1 MSEKKTSLDSEVVV
15 KATSQRKRGV
25 KIKGNN
31 LSLILTAIIILTV
44 TLLFACTTFAKSHAK
59 KGGSMNLSERKQ
71 SISTVAALA
80 AKGDLA
86 NLKNAV
92 DVALERGLT
101 VNDIGEIFLQLYA
114 YAGFPRCLNA
124 ENVLAEVVKEREATG
139 KNVIYGTMPD
149 AVPIENR
156 YATGLGTINKIFKQ
170 NGTQGRP
177 QTTGYSETTDIFL
190 KEHLFSDIIGR
201 NNMTTEER
209 ELATASMLAGIGNVN
224 PQLMAHIGGAL
235 NSGNSADEMREAFAL
250 LSQTIGK
257 SESRNALSVLDA
269 VLNQNG
275 ASSSAHS
282 EAAKND
288 LPYPPQAKVSPFP
301 VGEPNSGYAQY
312 FVGKSWLAFL
322 SHVTISENDKTTV
335 SVANVTFE
343 PCCRNNWHIHHADN
357 GGGQILICVGGRGW
371 YQEEGKDAQALK
383 PGDVVT
389 IPANVKHWHGAA
401 SDSWFAHL
409 AVEVPGTNARN
420 EWLEPVAD
428 TAYNNLKWN

>member
-1 MSEKKTSLDSEVVV
+1 
-15 KATSQRKRGV
+15 
-25 KIKGNN
+25 
-31 LSLILTAIIILTV
+31 
-44 TLLFACTTFAKSHAK
+44 
-59 KGGSMNLSERKQ
+59 MNLSERKQ
-71 SISTVAALA
+71 SISAVAALS

-86 NLKNAV
+86 NLKGAV
-92 DVALERGLT
+92 DAALERALT

-124 ENVLAEVVKEREATG
+124 EGVLAQVVKEREAAG
-139 KNVIYGTMPD
+139 KSVIYGATPA
-149 AVPIENR
+149 AVPSENR
-156 YATGLGTINKIFKQ
+156 YAAGLAAINKIFNQ

-177 QTTGYSETTDIFL
+177 QATGYAETTDVFL

-201 NNMTTEER
+201 DNMTTEER
-209 ELATASMLAGIGNVN
+209 ELATASMLAGIGDVN

-250 LSQTIGK
+250 LSQTVGK
-257 SESRNALSVLDA
+257 AESKNALSALDA

-275 ASSSAHS
+275 SSAS
-282 EAAKND
+282 ANSAAAKNGV
-288 LPYPPQAKVSPFP
+288 PCPPQAKVSAFP
-301 VGEPNSGYAQY
+301 VGEPNDAYAQF
-312 FVGKSWLAFL
+312 FVGKSWLAGL
-322 SHVTISENDKTTV
+322 SHVTVSEKDKMNV

-343 PCCRNNWHIHHADN
+343 PGCRNNWHVHHADA
-357 GGGQILICVGGRGW
+357 GGGQILVCVGGRGW
-371 YQEEGKDAQALK
+371 YQEEGKAAQALR

-428 TAYNNLKWN
+428 SVYENLK